1 MAEDVKKLC
10 ISVPLMVIF
19 FCSLKG
25 SPSFPLC
32 AGLHKLCSWWKLI
45 LMQFHLGLENMWII
59 YAFCTLILFCLFLLP
74 FCFFLF
80 LGLHPR
86 YIEVPRLRVESEPQL
101 PAYTTATAMQDLS
114 HVCDLHHIS
123 QQRQILK
130 PLSEARDGTCNLTVP
145 SLIRFHCATM
155 GTPVLWFLWH

>member
-1 MAEDVKKLC
+1 MDYIC
-10 ISVPLMVIF
+10 ILYS
-19 FCSLKG
+19 
-25 SPSFPLC
+25 
-32 AGLHKLCSWWKLI
+32 
-45 LMQFHLGLENMWII
+45 
-59 YAFCTLILFCLFLLP
+59 ILFCLFLLP

-145 SLIRFHCATM
+145 SRIRFHCATM
-155 GTPVLWFLWH
+155 GTPLEYILLKLNSEKRNNPVKKWAKDRNRYFTEEFI